1 MPVTTNIIWVSGPL
15 ATLWPMRSSVVSLV
29 LLRLEGDWEWARPY
43 GKRKEL
49 VTIKTTKY
57 IALIDASEG
66 YQTTSDKLDSMIA
79 VDQPEY
85 L

>member
-1 MPVTTNIIWVSGPL
+1 MTGNEL
-15 ATLWPMRSSVVSLV
+15 DRAAK
-29 LLRLEGDWEWARPY
+29 E
-43 GKRKEL
+43 KEL